1 MFAIYHDMRYQ
12 MLFRK
17 FGKTYDKYHPDEL
30 NTNNHRRILLLD
42 NEPIGT
48 IRIDIEK
55 PYAKFRLVTI
65 REDQQKHGYGSKLL
79 QMAEEFAIDNG
90 CREVI
95 IISGKE
101 SVGFWFKCGYL
112 PEKKNSLR
120 IMKKSLTPKNHE
132 RLPDSACQ
140 NPAYE

>member
-1 MFAIYHDMRYQ
+1 

-17 FGKTYDKYHPDEL
+17 FGKPYDKYHPDEL
-30 NTNNHRRILLLD
+30 NTNNQRRILLLD

-55 PYAKFRLVTI
+55 PVARFRLVTI
-65 REDQQKHGYGSKLL
+65 REDLQKNGYGSRLL
-79 QMAEEFAIDNG
+79 QMAEEFAIGSG
-90 CREVI
+90 CSEVI

-101 SVGFWFKCGYL
+101 SVGFWLKCGYL
-112 PEKKNSLR
+112 PEKRNSPR
-120 IMKKSLTPKNHE
+120 IMKKSLAIENHE

-140 NPAYE
+140 KLADE